1 MSYESFPRPV
11 ACMLACI
18 KLGSHYSFVLVLL
31 TGNDKIKNNSVLSM
45 VVMLMKL
52 FDMIDITSSVFEEL

>member
-31 TGNDKIKNNSVLSM
+31 TGNDKIKNNRVMSM
-45 VVMLMKL
+45 ADVDDDGTL
-52 FDMIDITSSVFEEL
+52 FVDMICCLT